1 MVVRYEKLQK
11 ATSHMLATKLPPSIN
26 FDEDRP
32 SINLL
37 YRPIAKNAH
46 TFYGKKLGFC
56 CDRVREHSNFSGPS
70 KNDFLSHMEDTKM
83 AAGSPYISMR
93 ESPGHVYRRFK
104 NWADQVAL
112 TDYLKLKQMGIAVV
126 RAPDLAKTFR
136 VRRDWDVMGW
146 NVYLAESRIPAN
158 CIIAILAWLAFEKF

>member
-1 MVVRYEKLQK
+1 
-11 ATSHMLATKLPPSIN
+11 
-26 FDEDRP
+26 
-32 SINLL
+32 
-37 YRPIAKNAH
+37 
-46 TFYGKKLGFC
+46 
-56 CDRVREHSNFSGPS
+56 
-70 KNDFLSHMEDTKM
+70 M